1 MMQIELRSP
10 IMESATMGKV
20 LVSARLENL
29 EDLYQARRGTIPVG
43 QIRFADVVDALI
55 DTGATGLLAPSR
67 MIAQLGLEPLRTRQA
82 NTIAGKVPL
91 AMFRAVRL
99 TVQGR
104 DCICDVA
111 EIPDDHSVI
120 IGQVPLELMDWVV
133 DPKGQRLIG
142 NPLHGGEEMIDVLL
156 CR

>member
-1 MMQIELRSP
+1 EGRMT
-10 IMESATMGKV
+10 METDTMGKV
-20 LVSARLENL
+20 LVTAKLENL
-29 EDLYQARRGTIPVG
+29 NDLTLVHQGSKTPDEVRTV
-43 QIRFADVVDALI
+43 DVTDALI

-67 MIAQLGLEPLRTRQA
+67 LIAQLGLVPLRPRQA
-82 NTIAGKVPL
+82 RTIGGLVPL
-91 AMFRAVRL
+91 ATYRAVRL

-111 EIPDDHSVI
+111 EIPDDHPVI

-142 NPLHGGEEMIDVLL
+142 NPAHGGEQMIDVLHT
-156 CR
+156 